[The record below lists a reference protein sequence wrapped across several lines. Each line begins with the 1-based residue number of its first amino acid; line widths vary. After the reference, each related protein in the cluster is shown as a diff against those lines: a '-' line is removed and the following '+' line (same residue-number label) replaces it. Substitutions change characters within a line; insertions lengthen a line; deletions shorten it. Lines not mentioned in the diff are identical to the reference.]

1 MAKIKIISALNAEKN
16 EQYGDTWILDVD
28 AGKGPFKAYYQGKK
42 DLAPLVGKEEEVE
55 IEAKPHFSNKA
66 LKFRIKWPKG
76 NFGGGG
82 GKAYNPS
89 PEQQIRMKAL
99 EIAGS
104 VGAVILDDLDKHAV
118 IALAKEFEQY
128 IKG

>member
-16 EQYGDTWILDVD
+16 EQYGDTWVLEVD
-28 AGKGPFKAYYQGKK
+28 AGKGPFNAYYQGKK
-42 DLAPLVGKEEEVE
+42 DIAPLVGKEEEVE
-55 IEAKPHFSNKA
+55 IEAKPHFSNKS

-89 PEQQIRMKAL
+89 PEQQMRIAAL
-99 EIAGS
+99 TA
-104 VGAVILDDLDKHAV
+104 AVSSIPLMQEDPTSEG
-118 IALAKEFEQY
+118 IISLAKKFEQY